1 MSCSAQTD
9 RNVDEKER
17 AMKIGSMFALTC
29 CIIAAAPTAA
39 KADDRQGENAC
50 VNDAMTVCSQYIP
63 DRSRVAGCLINNRT
77 RISPSCRAQLA
88 HWHD

>member
-1 MSCSAQTD
+1 
-9 RNVDEKER
+9 
-17 AMKIGSMFALTC
+17 MKIGSMLVLVLTL
-29 CIIAAAPTAA
+29 AAAVPAA
-39 KADDRQGENAC
+39 AQADDRQDQNAC

-77 RISPSCRAQLA
+77 RISAPCRAQLA